1 VRATWY
7 AAVIFALALLAPT
20 RLAAQG
26 EEADV
31 LAVIQQLFQ
40 AMHARDTVALRAV
53 FDPAADLVTTGR
65 DRQGMWTV
73 QRAPIDD
80 FITSVGRATIDLD
93 ERIHDVEVR
102 IDDHLAS
109 VWARYDFYADGQFR
123 HCGVDAFHLARGT
136 GGWRI
141 VALADTRRTDGC
153 DAQPGER

>member
-1 VRATWY
+1 VRATRY
-7 AAVIFALALLAPT
+7 IAVIFALPLLIPA

-31 LAVIQQLFQ
+31 LTVIHRLFQ

-53 FDPAADLVTTGR
+53 FDSAADLVTTGQ
-65 DRQGMWTV
+65 DRQGTWTV
-73 QRAPIDD
+73 QRVSIDD
-80 FITSVGRATIDLD
+80 FVASVGRATVDLD
-93 ERIHDVEVR
+93 ERIHDVDVR

-153 DAQPGER
+153 DVRGER

>member
-1 VRATWY
+1 MPAPRLS
-7 AAVIFALALLAPT
+7 AVLLGVALLLPA

-31 LAVIQQLFQ
+31 LAVIHRLFQ

-65 DRQGMWTV
+65 DRQGAWTV
-73 QRAPIDD
+73 QRVPIDN
-80 FITSVGRATIDLD
+80 FISSVGRATIDLD
-93 ERIHDVEVR
+93 ERIHEVEVR

-109 VWARYDFYADGQFR
+109 VWTRYDFYADGEFR

-141 VALADTRRTDGC
+141 VALADTRRTEGC
-153 DAQPGER
+153 AAEGGS